1 MPHTRMLDGWSLFQK
16 MLVAAIVVAWDTV
29 GLGVLSTIETAMT
42 STYKMLD
49 QLLTDDAGNGWQL
62 YIRLVDHDIEQ
73 VAQQTFGDCSFWEI
87 HLSLTCLRFMKV
99 ISTFL
104 QEGSPQVMSWC
115 WRVGVDPFFFQPI
128 DTCRII
134 NQPNYRGGQS
144 PCSIILED
152 DLDTPSTHKN
162 GG

>member
-1 MPHTRMLDGWSLFQK
+1 
-16 MLVAAIVVAWDTV
+16 
-29 GLGVLSTIETAMT
+29 
-42 STYKMLD
+42 MLD

-104 QEGSPQVMSWC
+104 QEGSPQLW
-115 WRVGVDPFFFQPI
+115 VGVDELVLTHFFF
-128 DTCRII
+128 
-134 NQPNYRGGQS
+134 NQ
-144 PCSIILED
+144 
-152 DLDTPSTHKN
+152 
-162 GG
+162 

>member
-115 WRVGVDPFFFQPI
+115 WRVGVDPFFFS
-128 DTCRII
+128 TNRHLS
-134 NQPNYRGGQS
+134 YHKSTKLSRGAI
-144 PCSIILED
+144 PMF
-152 DLDTPSTHKN
+152 HHF
-162 GG
+162 GGWPRHSKYP